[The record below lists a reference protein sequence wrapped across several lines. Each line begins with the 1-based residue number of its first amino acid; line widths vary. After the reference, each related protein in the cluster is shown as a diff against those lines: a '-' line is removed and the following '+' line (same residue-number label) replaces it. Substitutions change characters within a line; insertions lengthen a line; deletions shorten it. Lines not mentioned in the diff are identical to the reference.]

1 MFFDDWAGMYGT
13 PSIYTT
19 RLRFLLKC
27 LGLWAESFKDFLEA
41 DGLRFLGYYG
51 VIRKIVWFWGFTGL
65 SVLFDVDFLFRE
77 SLLGTIGGVKV
88 YTLSLKFFLFC
99 DILIEFDAEFAGL
112 EFPPNEKF

>member
-1 MFFDDWAGMYGT
+1 M
-13 PSIYTT
+13 
-19 RLRFLLKC
+19 
-27 LGLWAESFKDFLEA
+27 
-41 DGLRFLGYYG
+41 
-51 VIRKIVWFWGFTGL
+51 
-65 SVLFDVDFLFRE
+65 SVLFDVDFLFII